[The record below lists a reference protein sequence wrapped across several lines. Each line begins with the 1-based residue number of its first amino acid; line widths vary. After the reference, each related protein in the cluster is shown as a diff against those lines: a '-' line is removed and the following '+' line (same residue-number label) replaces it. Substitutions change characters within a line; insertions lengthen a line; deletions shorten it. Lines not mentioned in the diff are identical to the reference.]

1 MLLKAGEYMSFV
13 SIDWTTVFMLGN
25 TLILFLLMKKYF
37 FGPVKA
43 MLDSRTAQIDDSYKK
58 AEEANTTANTLRE
71 QYEESLKSARSE
83 ASGIVAAAQKRAT
96 EQAEEIIRSA
106 NEQSMEIARKTQT
119 QIQREKSKALNEI
132 KDEIGS
138 LAVELAAKVVEKDIN
153 RQDHERLITG
163 FIQELG
169 DR

>member
-13 SIDWTTVFMLGN
+13 SIDWTTILMLGN
-25 TLILFLLMKKYF
+25 TLILFLLMRKYF

-43 MLDSRTAQIDDSYKK
+43 MLDSRAAKIDDSFKQ
-58 AEEANTTANTLRE
+58 AEEANTTANALRN

-83 ASGIVAAAQKRAT
+83 ANSIVAAAQKRAN
-96 EQAEEIIRSA
+96 EQADDIIRAA
-106 NEQSMEIARKTQT
+106 NEKSMEISKKAQAE
-119 QIQREKSKALNEI
+119 ILREKTKALNEI

-153 RQDHERLITG
+153 QQDHERLITG

>member
-13 SIDWTTVFMLGN
+13 SIDWTTILMLGN
-25 TLILFLLMKKYF
+25 TLILFLLMRKYF

-43 MLDSRTAQIDDSYKK
+43 MLDSRAAQIDDRYKK
-58 AEEANTTANTLRE
+58 AEETNTTANALKE
-71 QYEESLKSARSE
+71 KYEESLKSARSE
-83 ASGIVAAAQKRAT
+83 ANNIVAAAQKRAN
-96 EQAEEIIRSA
+96 EQADDIIRAA
-106 NEQSMEIARKTQT
+106 NEKSMEISKKAQAE
-119 QIQREKSKALNEI
+119 ILREKTKALNEI

-153 RQDHERLITG
+153 QQDHERLITG